1 MQSLSEIRAGEV
13 CTVKWMLGNIQTM
26 EFLRSYDMKEGSPI
40 FVLQQGR
47 TGTII
52 KMNDHR
58 FALGSDVAERIK
70 V

>member
-40 FVLQQGR
+40 FVLQQGS